1 MLEQTRLLV
10 AIVGLTVL
18 SGVADSQGFLHA
30 ARVWRDGQLV
40 LAEMAKS
47 AMGFGVG
54 VVLYW
59 ISIHFL
65 QKFGVISPEA
75 QTILWF
81 GVTIVGVAIFGG
93 HSLRWAG
100 VDRSVAALVL
110 AGIGWLLVRTGS

>member
-47 AMGFGVG
+47 ALGFGVG
-54 VVLYW
+54 
-59 ISIHFL
+59 I
-65 QKFGVISPEA
+65 
-75 QTILWF
+75 
-81 GVTIVGVAIFGG
+81 
-93 HSLRWAG
+93 
-100 VDRSVAALVL
+100 VL
-110 AGIGWLLVRTGS
+110 AGIGFSSGNRTDFLPRKEHHAS